1 MLSRTFRVSVGLVT
15 ALAVA
20 VLCNIYLVFLLW
32 TGGQSGYSHYEL
44 ITRPVI
50 SQKEEVPINSTNSG
64 LNLSYLKAMFNS
76 STKHIHNLGS
86 RSLTSVMNKLQRELK
101 SRGEKAADI
110 ISRSARWVSP
120 SSLLPSFTPQ
130 LGDMIKYLQTAP
142 IIRASIPHVGT
153 QLKVMLTLKG
163 GQKALLKPQWY
174 DREYRIDGPDVYS
187 GADRHNGE
195 IVGFYLSLLLDLR
208 RTPVAVGRM
217 INLTSDILANADS
230 DLAATFFRNNQSHAC
245 FYGVCRYC
253 KPELS
258 VCAGG
263 GDLIEA
269 AIILWLPNSV
279 KLKSNRSPWQR
290 TYKKNVRAQWETDDK
305 FCTNLQKQN
314 RIFGIDPTKRRLLD
328 LIDAAVFDF
337 LISNGDRHHYEIID
351 GSSEAAVLLLDN
363 GKSFGR
369 PDLDYI
375 DILAP
380 LYQCMLLDCCVIRKS
395 TYNRLEMLE
404 SGPLGALIEKLTLK
418 DSLIGPLLTNEHV
431 QAINRRLGKIIQTI
445 ELCAKMKS
453 WDDILVPY

>member
-32 TGGQSGYSHYEL
+32 TGGQSGYHYEL

-50 SQKEEVPINSTNSG
+50 SQEEEVPINSTNSG
-64 LNLSYLKAMFNS
+64 LNLNYLKAMFNS
-76 STKHIHNLGS
+76 STKHVHNLSS
-86 RSLTSVMNKLQRELK
+86 RSLTSVMNKLKRELK
-101 SRGEKAADI
+101 SRGEKAVDI
-110 ISRSARWVSP
+110 LNRSAKWVSP
-120 SSLLPSFTPQ
+120 SSLIPSFTPE
-130 LGDMIKYLQTAP
+130 LGDVIKYLQTAP
-142 IIRASIPHVGT
+142 VIRASLPHVGT
-153 QLKVMLTLKG
+153 QLKVMLTLEG

-174 DREYRIDGPDVYS
+174 DREHRIDGPDVYS

-195 IVGFYLSLLLDLR
+195 IIGFYLSLLLDLR

-217 INLTSDILANADS
+217 INLTSDILANADN

-258 VCAGG
+258 VCAGE
-263 GDLIEA
+263 GDLVEA
-269 AIILWLPNSV
+269 AIILWLPSSA

-305 FCTNLQKQN
+305 FCTSLQKQN
-314 RIFGIDPTKRRLLD
+314 RIFGIDPAKRRLLD

-380 LYQCMLLDCCVIRKS
+380 LYQCCVIRKS

-404 SGPLGALIEKLTLK
+404 SGPLGTLIEELTLK

-431 QAINRRLGKIIQTI
+431 QAINRRLGKVIQTI

>member
-20 VLCNIYLVFLLW
+20 VLCNVYLVFLLW
-32 TGGQSGYSHYEL
+32 SGGQNGYHNEL
-44 ITRPVI
+44 ISRPVI
-50 SQKEEVPINSTNSG
+50 SQKEEVPINSTKSG
-64 LNLSYLKAMFNS
+64 LNLSYLKAIFNS
-76 STKHIHNLGS
+76 TTKTHTHNLS
-86 RSLTSVMNKLQRELK
+86 NRSLSSVMNKLQRELK
-101 SRGEKAADI
+101 SRGKKAADI
-110 ISRSARWVSP
+110 LSLSAKWVSP
-120 SSLLPSFTPQ
+120 SLLIPSFTPE

-153 QLKVMLTLKG
+153 QLKVMLTLEG

-174 DREYRIDGPDVYS
+174 NREHRINGPDVYS

-195 IVGFYLSLLLDLR
+195 IIGFYLSLLLDLR

-217 INLTSDILANADS
+217 INLTSEILANADS
-230 DLAATFFRNNQSHAC
+230 DLAATFFRNNQSHTC

-253 KPELS
+253 KPEFS
-258 VCAGG
+258 VCAGE
-263 GDLIEA
+263 GDLMEA
-269 AIILWLPNSV
+269 AIILWLPSDV

-305 FCTNLQKQN
+305 FCSNLQKQN
-314 RIFGIDPTKRRLLD
+314 RIFAIDPAKRRLLD

-337 LISNGDRHHYEIID
+337 LISNGDRHHYEVID
-351 GSSEAAVLLLDN
+351 GSSDAAVLLLDN

-369 PDLDYI
+369 PDFDYI

-380 LYQCMLLDCCVIRKS
+380 LYQCCVIRKS
-395 TYNRLEMLE
+395 TYNRLEMVE

-431 QAINRRLGKIIQTI
+431 QAINRRLGKVIQTI
-445 ELCAKMKS
+445 ELCAKIKS